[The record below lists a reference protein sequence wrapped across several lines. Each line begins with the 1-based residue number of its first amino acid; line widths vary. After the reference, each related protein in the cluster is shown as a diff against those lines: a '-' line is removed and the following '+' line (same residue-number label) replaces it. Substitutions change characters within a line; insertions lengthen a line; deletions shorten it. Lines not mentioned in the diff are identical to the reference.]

1 MTLEKI
7 AFLKKA
13 CFYFSN
19 LFSCLE
25 ILPKIRSL
33 EARKTKDMACQYV
46 RES

>member
-25 ILPKIRSL
+25 ILPETSTL
-33 EARKTKDMACQYV
+33 AMRKTRDMACQYV